1 MILEPISIL
10 LAATNLKVAAV
21 RRYPDNQRTREEEE
35 AFYQKLAPKNFRTDP
50 RRRLFSVHILLQFT
64 VISRDEKKFPNHQKY
79 SAQIAHRSSC
89 PIIIFFWKIWMTLNS
104 EAMPFWILRPLIG
117 KAKMCF
123 NFQVRPTT
131 NDFGN
136 QRSEI
141 CKLSSNAFW
150 PYQLVFRMQSFWVI
164 PNF

>member
-21 RRYPDNQRTREEEE
+21 RRYPDNQRRTREEEE

-79 SAQIAHRSSC
+79 SAHRSSC
-89 PIIIFFWKIWMTLNS
+89 PMIKFFEKF
-104 EAMPFWILRPLIG
+104 E
-117 KAKMCF
+117 
-123 NFQVRPTT
+123 
-131 NDFGN
+131 
-136 QRSEI
+136 
-141 CKLSSNAFW
+141 
-150 PYQLVFRMQSFWVI
+150 
-164 PNF
+164 

>member
-1 MILEPISIL
+1 MRKVVDSSKSVGMILEPISIL

-79 SAQIAHRSSC
+79 SAHWSGC
-89 PIIIFFWKIWMTLNS
+89 PII
-104 EAMPFWILRPLIG
+104 
-117 KAKMCF
+117 
-123 NFQVRPTT
+123 V
-131 NDFGN
+131 
-136 QRSEI
+136 
-141 CKLSSNAFW
+141 NAEKFE
-150 PYQLVFRMQSFWVI
+150 
-164 PNF
+164 